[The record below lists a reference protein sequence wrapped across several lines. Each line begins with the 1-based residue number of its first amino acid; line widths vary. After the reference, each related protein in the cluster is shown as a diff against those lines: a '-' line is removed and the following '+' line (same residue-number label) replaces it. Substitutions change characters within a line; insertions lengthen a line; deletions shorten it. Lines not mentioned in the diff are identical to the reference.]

1 VACGAPTNYGVG
13 TIFTATAVGAG
24 TGTANLVGVC
34 VIGNGQTPTAGLMAI
49 TYTNTDSTAV
59 SISKLTNKFLLD
71 FTGGSGFTQA
81 EVTNDVRLVAN
92 FFTDE
97 GTVIKSGTTAAQNVT
112 GQQNLLNLAIVDNV
126 QS

>member
-1 VACGAPTNYGVG
+1 
-13 TIFTATAVGAG
+13 
-24 TGTANLVGVC
+24 
-34 VIGNGQTPTAGLMAI
+34 
-49 TYTNTDSTAV
+49 
-59 SISKLTNKFLLD
+59 LLD